1 MKDVRILGSGCSRC
15 KQLEQRLLA
24 LQERHGMDFALTK
37 VTNLDEMLSYGIMMT
52 PGLVIDGEVRS
63 VGTVPNDAQLLQW
76 LKD

>member
-1 MKDVRILGSGCSRC
+1 
-15 KQLEQRLLA
+15 
-24 LQERHGMDFALTK
+24 MDFALAK
-37 VTNLDEMLSYGIMMT
+37 VTDLDEMVSYGIMMT